1 MKGAT
6 KGNYILEALE
16 VMERCKADCEHAD
29 VNLWSFSNSGA
40 GASCSIDRVPNELLR
55 RLALLR
61 KRHKVELTYILNSPA
76 LNSSFWNVCLITES
90 GQAFIRPKSM
100 KGLVWSFRVLLE
112 SHSSREKTVMAQY
125 ISGLIMK
132 YKDEKDDTVLSK
144 TDAYEVKMI
153 IHHY

>member
-1 MKGAT
+1 MEFCEEFVEEKVNSLVEKVKEVVTTNAPIENMKGAT

-76 LNSSFWNVCLITES
+76 LNSSFLECLSDNREWS
-90 GQAFIRPKSM
+90 GLYPAKSM
-100 KGLVWSFRVLLE
+100 KGLVWSF
-112 SHSSREKTVMAQY
+112 SS
-125 ISGLIMK
+125 LIGK
-132 YKDEKDDTVLSK
+132 PFIKRKRL
-144 TDAYEVKMI
+144 
-153 IHHY
+153 